1 MTEKVSIPVTL
12 KIVTVDDS
20 PLIAE
25 RLKELIEELR
35 EVEFLG
41 NTESIPAA
49 LEFIERKKPHVVFL
63 DINLANDKPRNGMD
77 LLNVLRKTYPV
88 IKIIMLTNTSNEW
101 HRQVCKSLGAD
112 YFFDKS
118 EDLDK
123 IPETLASIRQEAFGI
138 GDGLW
143 KENGDCGVDFF

>member
-1 MTEKVSIPVTL
+1 M
-12 KIVTVDDS
+12 
-20 PLIAE
+20 
-25 RLKELIEELR
+25 
-35 EVEFLG
+35 
-41 NTESIPAA
+41 
-49 LEFIERKKPHVVFL
+49 VFL